1 MTSMTGVD
9 DVNQRRS
16 STRWRWIAAL
26 LLLLAGGGAGVWAT
40 LHFAMPAAP
49 STLAAATRP
58 ATVAAAPQPITVTP
72 YAAVTPAE
80 AGTITARM
88 ALLEERLGRITLTAN
103 AAAGNA
109 GKAEALLVAL
119 AARRAVERG
128 RSLGTMEL
136 QLERLFG
143 DSQPVAVASII
154 SAARMPISQGQLIAR
169 LDALQ
174 PRLLANAEG
183 GLFERIG
190 NGLSSLIV
198 VRASDGTAAR
208 PEQRLARARAAL
220 LADDLPAAITEVEAM
235 PGARNPAVMTWLN
248 IARRRND
255 AARALDLVEAAAIVG
270 PGGAAP
276 APVITPPAR

>member
-1 MTSMTGVD
+1 MTNMTGVD
-9 DVNQRRS
+9 DLSQRRS
-16 STRWRWIAAL
+16 GARWRWIAAL
-26 LLLLAGGGAGVWAT
+26 LLIAAGGAAGVWAT
-40 LHFAMPAAP
+40 LRFAVPDAPAIM
-49 STLAAATRP
+49 ATARP
-58 ATVAAAPQPITVTP
+58 ATVAAAPVAVAVTP

-80 AGTITARM
+80 AGTMAARM

-143 DSQPVAVASII
+143 DTQPLAVASII

-169 LDALQ
+169 LETLQ
-174 PRLLANAEG
+174 PRLLANSDG
-183 GLFERIG
+183 GLFDRIG
-190 NGLSSLIV
+190 RGLSALV
-198 VRASDGTAAR
+198 TVRASNGTAGR
-208 PEQRLARARAAL
+208 PERRLARARAAL

-235 PGARNPAVMTWLN
+235 PGARNAAVLTWLN

-270 PGGAAP
+270 PANTAPVTAP
-276 APVITPPAR
+276 APPAR